1 MEKVKQEILNRDE
14 KLRKRLIKTL
24 ALLGITLCVV
34 VASGKTC
41 EIKSKNDLMEVIE
54 KYSIEELRFYSRGIE
69 VDVESLKKQQKF
81 YENFGKESQE
91 KYSKK
96 TPKTNTTYNKKVTT
110 KQIKYHRKG

>member
-41 EIKSKNDLMEVIE
+41 EINEYSE
-54 KYSIEELRFYSRGIE
+54 KGSEETGNQSGNL
-69 VDVESLKKQQKF
+69 
-81 YENFGKESQE
+81 
-91 KYSKK
+91 
-96 TPKTNTTYNKKVTT
+96 
-110 KQIKYHRKG
+110 